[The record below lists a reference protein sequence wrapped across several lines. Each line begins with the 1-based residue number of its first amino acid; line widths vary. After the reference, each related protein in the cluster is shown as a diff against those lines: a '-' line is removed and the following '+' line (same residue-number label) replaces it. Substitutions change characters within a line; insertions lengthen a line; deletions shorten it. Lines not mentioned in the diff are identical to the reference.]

1 MSINSVLDAINPHT
15 YGLKAANAC
24 DAVIKQ
30 ILISTDP
37 ADLIKSITFINE
49 QIAHR
54 DDHDRAMQALLHYA
68 ATGDREAAAQII
80 KGYEYLAAHLHL
92 GQHMHALQM
101 RDDHMH
107 ALQMRDDVVQP
118 QPPVIDEMP
127 AYPVRAENYQPA
139 VTSITEILCESIQA
153 SNAPS
158 AAIPAATRL
167 I

>member
-1 MSINSVLDAINPHT
+1 MTSNTALDAINPHT
-15 YGLKAANAC
+15 YGLKAADAC

-49 QIAHR
+49 QIAQR
-54 DDHDRAMQALLHYA
+54 DDHDRAMQALIHYA
-68 ATGDREAAAQII
+68 ATGDRDAAAQII

-101 RDDHMH
+101 RDD
-107 ALQMRDDVVQP
+107 VVQP

-127 AYPVRAENYQPA
+127 AYPVCAENYQPA

-158 AAIPAATRL
+158 AAIPAATCL

>member
-1 MSINSVLDAINPHT
+1 MTINSALDAINPHT
-15 YGLKAANAC
+15 YGLKAAAAC

-37 ADLIKSITFINE
+37 ADLSKSITFINE

-54 DDHDRAMQALLHYA
+54 DDQDRAMAALLHYG
-68 ATGDREAAAQII
+68 ATDDRDAAAQII

-92 GQHMHALQM
+92 GKQMHALRM
-101 RDDHMH
+101 RDEN
-107 ALQMRDDVVQP
+107 P
-118 QPPVIDEMP
+118 PPPPPVIDEMP

-139 VTSITEILCESIQA
+139 VTSITETLCESIQA

-158 AAIPAATRL
+158 AAIPAVTCL

>member
-1 MSINSVLDAINPHT
+1 MTSNTALNAINPHT

-68 ATGDREAAAQII
+68 ATGDRDAAAQII

-92 GQHMHALQM
+92 GQ
-101 RDDHMH
+101 HMH

-158 AAIPAATRL
+158 AAIPAAT
-167 I
+167 

>member
-1 MSINSVLDAINPHT
+1 MTSNTALDAINPHT

-68 ATGDREAAAQII
+68 ATGDRDAAAQII

-92 GQHMHALQM
+92 GQ
-101 RDDHMH
+101 HMH

-158 AAIPAATRL
+158 AAIPAAT
-167 I
+167 

>member
-1 MSINSVLDAINPHT
+1 MTSNTALDAINPHT

-54 DDHDRAMQALLHYA
+54 DDHDRAMQALINYA
-68 ATGDREAAAQII
+68 ATGDRDAAAQII

-92 GQHMHALQM
+92 GQ
-101 RDDHMH
+101 HMH

-158 AAIPAATRL
+158 AAIPAAT
-167 I
+167 

>member
-15 YGLKAANAC
+15 YGLKAAAAC
-24 DAVIKQ
+24 DVVIKQ

-54 DDHDRAMQALLHYA
+54 DDQDRAMQALLHYA
-68 ATGDREAAAQII
+68 ATGDRDAAAQII

-92 GQHMHALQM
+92 GKQMHAL
-101 RDDHMH
+101 R
-107 ALQMRDDVVQP
+107 MRDDVVQP

-158 AAIPAATRL
+158 AAIPAATCL